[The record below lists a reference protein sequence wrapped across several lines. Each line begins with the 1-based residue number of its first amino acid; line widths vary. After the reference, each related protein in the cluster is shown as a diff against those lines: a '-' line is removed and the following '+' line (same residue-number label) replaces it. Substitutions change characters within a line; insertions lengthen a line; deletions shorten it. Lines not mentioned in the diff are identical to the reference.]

1 MNHYIGEIITVAFNV
16 APRGWAC
23 CDGQTL
29 PVNQNM
35 ALFSLLGIRY
45 GGDGSENFSLPD
57 LRGRVPMGAGR
68 PGDVIDIGDKIGA
81 EHIDVTL
88 HQLEA
93 KSLKVAP
100 SREVG
105 KTDMPVWEPMEKA
118 GKPVTL
124 MQPYIVVNY
133 IIALTGL
140 YPSRN

>member
-1 MNHYIGEIITVAFNV
+1 MNQYIGEIITVAFDV

-29 PVNQNM
+29 PVNQNT
-35 ALFSLLGIRY
+35 ALFSLLGISY
-45 GGDGSENFSLPD
+45 GGDGHVNFSLPD
-57 LRGRVPMGAGR
+57 LRGRTPVGANDYRGL
-68 PGDVIDIGDKIGA
+68 IAIGDKMGA
-81 EHIDVTL
+81 EYVDLTL

-93 KSLKVAP
+93 KSFKVAP

-105 KTDMPVWEPMEKA
+105 KSDMPVWESIAKA